1 MTLFTEKWC
10 RTLESGKTLS
20 SPPHIKYSP
29 RSHAGVCWWG
39 GGRVGNIGMWI
50 WSQPL
55 IIWES
60 QKHRHPAWG
69 DSPHGHP
76 HNQKLGGGEGRKHE
90 VTHLHGIPATDFQ
103 LPLQHRDH
111 GKLRRCIRLEATTP
125 ALQSQLCGLCA
136 ELCDLAEV
144 TETLCSHSFS
154 LAIMRE
160 DHRLPQLYPKALCG
174 ANKEENVEG
183 KALHKR

>member
-1 MTLFTEKWC
+1 M
-10 RTLESGKTLS
+10 
-20 SPPHIKYSP
+20 
-29 RSHAGVCWWG
+29 
-39 GGRVGNIGMWI
+39 
-50 WSQPL
+50 
-55 IIWES
+55 
-60 QKHRHPAWG
+60 
-69 DSPHGHP
+69 
-76 HNQKLGGGEGRKHE
+76 LGFAGGEGGEWGTLACESGPNLSSSGKVRNTDILHGVTAPMSILTIRSLE
-90 VTHLHGIPATDFQ
+90 GVTHLHGIPATDFQ

-174 ANKEENVEG
+174 ANKKVNVEG